1 MKGETT
7 MIIKKVYMVE
17 ELDCAH
23 CAAKME
29 EGIRA
34 IEGVEAAS
42 LSFLAQ
48 KLVMEL
54 EDSRIDE
61 ILREAQKVCHRVDPN
76 CDILL

>member
-1 MKGETT
+1 
-7 MIIKKVYMVE
+7 MIVKKIYKVE
-17 ELDCAH
+17 EVDCAH

-48 KLVMEL
+48 KLIVEL
-54 EDSRIDE
+54 EESRVDE
-61 ILREAQKVCHRVDPN
+61 IMKEAQKVCHRVDPD

>member
-1 MKGETT
+1 
-7 MIIKKVYMVE
+7 MIVKKVYMVE

-29 EGIRA
+29 EGIRG

-48 KLVMEL
+48 KLIIEAEESEL
-54 EDSRIDE
+54 DRIMAQ
-61 ILREAQKVCHRVDPN
+61 AQKVCHCVDPN
-76 CDILL
+76 CEIIL

>member
-1 MKGETT
+1 
-7 MIIKKVYMVE
+7 MIVKKVYMVE

-48 KLVMEL
+48 KLIIEAEESEL
-54 EDSRIDE
+54 DRIM
-61 ILREAQKVCHRVDPN
+61 AQVQKVCHRVDPN
-76 CDILL
+76 CEIIL

>member
-1 MKGETT
+1 
-7 MIIKKVYMVE
+7 MIVKKVYMVE

-29 EGIRA
+29 EGIRG

-48 KLVMEL
+48 KLIIEAEESEL
-54 EDSRIDE
+54 DRIMAQ
-61 ILREAQKVCHRVDPN
+61 AQKVCYRVDPN
-76 CDILL
+76 CEIIL

>member
-1 MKGETT
+1 
-7 MIIKKVYMVE
+7 MITKKIFMVD

-34 IEGVEAAS
+34 IDGVEAAS

-48 KLVMEL
+48 KLIIEL
-54 EDSRIDE
+54 EEERLEE
-61 ILREAQKVCHRVDPN
+61 IMREAQKVCHRVHPD